1 MNLLFN
7 QVIGCSANYK
17 NLNII
22 FYLTNKILLIM
33 MNDLSLKIQSTSV
46 GIELH
51 SQFGRNSREFD
62 VRPVQSLPVEI
73 HSSNSSGGRGKLV
86 RPGSRQSGKGGGI
99 GMGGLGTNY

>member
-1 MNLLFN
+1 
-7 QVIGCSANYK
+7 
-17 NLNII
+17 
-22 FYLTNKILLIM
+22 M

-99 GMGGLGTNY
+99 GMGGTWNELLEDG